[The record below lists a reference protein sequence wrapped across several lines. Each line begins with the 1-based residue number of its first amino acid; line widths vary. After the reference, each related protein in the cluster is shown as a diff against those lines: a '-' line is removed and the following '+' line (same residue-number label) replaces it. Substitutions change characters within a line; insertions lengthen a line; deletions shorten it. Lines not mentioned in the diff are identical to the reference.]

1 MTAPWSVHLSPRM
14 ADDLLRHLFPG
25 DRDEHAAVLGVSVV
39 RTGRGVRLLGRRL
52 HLARDGVDY
61 VPATRGY
68 RMLTPTFV
76 RDRILDCERNQLGY
90 LAVHCHRGTDRV
102 AFSTDDMN
110 SHERGYPALLDILD
124 GAPVGALVFAR
135 NAVAGDIWL
144 PGGQRIMLDHARLLG
159 SSIRQ
164 LRAAPPEAVLGDHT
178 FDRQS
183 RMFGDRGQAA
193 LASQKVS
200 VIGVGGAGSLV
211 VEYLARLGVG
221 HLVLIDPDRIDVTN
235 LPRVVGARTRDTRP
249 WLTHTRWPTRLRALG
264 ERLATP
270 KVMIARRVARQA
282 NPAIRVDVLHDD
294 VTNDAAAEYLLDCDY
309 LFLTADSAQARLV
322 VNAIVRQYLI
332 PGVQIGAKI
341 QLDDRGD
348 VTDVFSVIRPLHPGE
363 SCLWCNQLISPARL
377 QDEALTPEQR
387 RRQRYVANAAVHAPS
402 VITLN
407 AVAAAHAV
415 DDYLLATVGLIESD
429 AERRWTRYHP
439 AAEQASDRAIPE
451 QPRRDDACQECG
463 HAGRLGTGRG
473 RRLPTRATARSRRA
487 FTRRV

>member
-1 MTAPWSVHLSPRM
+1 MTTPWSVHLSPRM

-25 DRDEHAAVLGVSVV
+25 DRDEHAAVLGVSIA

-61 VPATRGY
+61 VPGTRGY

-76 RDRILDCERNQLGY
+76 RDRILDCERDELGY
-90 LAVHCHRGTDRV
+90 LAVHCHGGTDRV

-135 NAVAGDIWL
+135 DAVAGDIWL
-144 PGGQRIMLDHARLLG
+144 PGDRRIVLDHARLLG
-159 SSIRQ
+159 SSIRR
-164 LRAAPPEAVLGDHT
+164 LCAAPPEAVPGDHT

-183 RMFGDRGQAA
+183 RMFGDRGQAT
-193 LASQKVS
+193 LASQKVG

-211 VEYLARLGVG
+211 AEYLARLGVG

-235 LPRVVGARTRDTRP
+235 LPRVVGARTSDTRP
-249 WLTHTRWPTRLRALG
+249 RLTHPRWPARLRALG

-282 NPAIRVDVLHDD
+282 NPTIRVDAIRDD
-294 VTNDAAAEYLLDCDY
+294 VTDDAAAEQLLDCDY
-309 LFLTADSAQARLV
+309 IFLAADSAQARLV
-322 VNAIVRQYLI
+322 VNAIVHQYLI

-341 QLDDRGD
+341 QLDGRGN
-348 VTDVFSVIRPLHPGE
+348 VIDVFSVVRPLHPGE

-377 QDEALTPEQR
+377 QDEALTSEQR
-387 RRQRYVANAAVHAPS
+387 RQQRYVADAAVHAPS
-402 VITLN
+402 VITVN

-415 DDYLLATVGLIESD
+415 NDYLLATVGLID
-429 AERRWTRYHP
+429 PAADRRWSRFHP
-439 AAEQASDRAIPE
+439 TAVKATDRAVTDE
-451 QPRRDDACQECG
+451 FRRDEGCRECS
-463 HAGRLGTGRG
+463 HDGRLGAGSG
-473 RRLPTRATARSRRA
+473 QRLPTRPLK
-487 FTRRV
+487 

>member
-14 ADDLLRHLFPG
+14 TDDLLRHLFPG

-52 HLARDGVDY
+52 HLARDGLDY
-61 VPATRGY
+61 VPGARGY

-76 RDRILDCERNQLGY
+76 RDRILDCEREELGY
-90 LAVHCHRGTDRV
+90 LALHCHGGTDRV

-135 NAVAGDIWL
+135 DAVAGDIWL
-144 PGGQRIMLDHARLLG
+144 PGGRRIVLDHARLLG
-159 SSIRQ
+159 SSIRE
-164 LRAAPPEAVLGDHT
+164 LRPAPPEAPPGDHT

-183 RMFGDRGQAA
+183 RMFGDRGQAT
-193 LASQKVS
+193 LGSQKVG

-221 HLVLIDPDRIDVTN
+221 HLVLIDPDRIDITN
-235 LPRVVGARTRDTRP
+235 LPRVVGARTSDTRP
-249 WLTHTRWPTRLRALG
+249 WLTHPRWPVRLRALG

-270 KVMIARRVARQA
+270 KVTIARRVARQA
-282 NPAIRVDVLHDD
+282 NPAIRVDALHDD
-294 VTNDAAAEYLLDCDY
+294 VTNDTTAEHLLDCDY
-309 LFLTADSAQARLV
+309 IFLAADSAQARLV
-322 VNAIVRQYLI
+322 VNAIVHQYLI

-348 VTDVFSVIRPLHPGE
+348 VTDVFSAIRPLHPGE
-363 SCLWCNQLISPARL
+363 SCLWCNQLISPTRL
-377 QDEALTPEQR
+377 QDEAHTPEQR
-387 RRQRYVANAAVHAPS
+387 HRQRYVTDTAVHAPS

-415 DDYLLATVGLIESD
+415 NDYLLATVGLVEPAAD
-429 AERRWTRYHP
+429 RRWTRFHP
-439 AAEQASDRAIPE
+439 TADEATDRAVTDE
-451 QPRRDDACQECG
+451 FRRDEGCRECG
-463 HAGRLGTGRG
+463 HYGRLGAGSS
-473 RRLPTRATARSRRA
+473 RRLPTRPLG
-487 FTRRV
+487 

>member
-61 VPATRGY
+61 VPGTRGY

-76 RDRILDCERNQLGY
+76 RDRILDCERDELGY
-90 LAVHCHRGTDRV
+90 LAVHCHAGTDYV

-144 PGGQRIMLDHARLLG
+144 PGGHRIVLDHARLLG
-159 SSIRQ
+159 SSIRE
-164 LRAAPPEAVLGDHT
+164 LRTAPGDAAPGEHT

-183 RMFGDRGQAA
+183 RMFGDRGQEI
-193 LASQKVS
+193 LAGQKVG

-221 HLVLIDPDRIDVTN
+221 HLVLIDPDRIDTTN
-235 LPRVVGARTRDTRP
+235 LPRIVGARSRDART
-249 WLTHTRWPTRLRALG
+249 WLTHPRRPAWLRMLG

-270 KVMIARRVARQA
+270 KVTIARRVARQA
-282 NPAIRVDVLHDD
+282 NPAIRVDAIHDD
-294 VTNDAAAEYLLDCDY
+294 VTNNAAAEHLLDCDY
-309 LFLTADSAQARLV
+309 LFLAADSAQARLV
-322 VNAIVRQYLI
+322 VNAIVHQYLI
-332 PGVQIGAKI
+332 PGVQLGAKI
-341 QLDDRGD
+341 QLDKRGE

-387 RRQRYVANAAVHAPS
+387 RRQRYIDDTAVHAPS
-402 VITLN
+402 VITVN

-415 DDYLLATVGLIESD
+415 NDYLLTTVGLVYP
-429 AERRWTRYHP
+429 AAQRRWTRHHP
-439 AAEQASDRAIPE
+439 TAVKATDRAVTDE
-451 QPRRDDACQECG
+451 FRRDDGCRECG
-463 HAGRLGTGRG
+463 HDGRLGAGPG
-473 RRLPTRATARSRRA
+473 RRLPTRTPG
-487 FTRRV
+487 

>member
-1 MTAPWSVHLSPRM
+1 MT
-14 ADDLLRHLFPG
+14 DDLLRHLFPG

-52 HLARDGVDY
+52 HLARDGLDY
-61 VPATRGY
+61 VPGARGY

-76 RDRILDCERNQLGY
+76 RDRILDCEREELGY
-90 LAVHCHRGTDRV
+90 LALHCHGGTDRV

-135 NAVAGDIWL
+135 DAVAGDIWL
-144 PGGQRIMLDHARLLG
+144 PGGRRIVLDHARLLG
-159 SSIRQ
+159 SSIRE
-164 LRAAPPEAVLGDHT
+164 LRPAPPEAPPGDHT

-183 RMFGDRGQAA
+183 RMFGDRGQAT
-193 LASQKVS
+193 LGSQKVG

-221 HLVLIDPDRIDVTN
+221 HLVLIDPDRIDITN
-235 LPRVVGARTRDTRP
+235 LPRVVGARTSDTRP
-249 WLTHTRWPTRLRALG
+249 WLTHPRWPVRLRALG

-270 KVMIARRVARQA
+270 KVTIARRVARQA
-282 NPAIRVDVLHDD
+282 NPAIRVDALHDD
-294 VTNDAAAEYLLDCDY
+294 VTNDTTAEHLLDCDY
-309 LFLTADSAQARLV
+309 IFLAADSAQARLV
-322 VNAIVRQYLI
+322 VNAIVHQYLI

-363 SCLWCNQLISPARL
+363 SCLWCNQLISPTRL
-377 QDEALTPEQR
+377 QDEAHTPEQR
-387 RRQRYVANAAVHAPS
+387 HRQRYVTDTAVHAPS

-415 DDYLLATVGLIESD
+415 NDYLLATVGLVEPAAD
-429 AERRWTRYHP
+429 RRWTRFHP
-439 AAEQASDRAIPE
+439 TADEATDRAVTDE
-451 QPRRDDACQECG
+451 FRRDEGCRECG
-463 HAGRLGTGRG
+463 HYGRLGAGSS
-473 RRLPTRATARSRRA
+473 RRLPTRPLG
-487 FTRRV
+487 

>member
-1 MTAPWSVHLSPRM
+1 MT
-14 ADDLLRHLFPG
+14 DDLLRHLFPG

-52 HLARDGVDY
+52 HLARDGLDY
-61 VPATRGY
+61 VPGARGY

-76 RDRILDCERNQLGY
+76 RDRILDCEREELGY
-90 LAVHCHRGTDRV
+90 LALHCHGGTDRV

-135 NAVAGDIWL
+135 DAVAGDIWL
-144 PGGQRIMLDHARLLG
+144 PGGRRIVLDHARLLG
-159 SSIRQ
+159 SSIRE
-164 LRAAPPEAVLGDHT
+164 LRPAPPEAPPGDHT

-183 RMFGDRGQAA
+183 RMFGDRGQAT
-193 LASQKVS
+193 LGSQKVG

-221 HLVLIDPDRIDVTN
+221 HLVLIDPDRIDITN
-235 LPRVVGARTRDTRP
+235 LPRVVGARTSDTRP
-249 WLTHTRWPTRLRALG
+249 WLTHPRWPVRLRALG

-270 KVMIARRVARQA
+270 KVTIARRVARQA
-282 NPAIRVDVLHDD
+282 NPAIRVDALHDD
-294 VTNDAAAEYLLDCDY
+294 VTNDTTAEHLLDCDY
-309 LFLTADSAQARLV
+309 IFLAADSAQARLV
-322 VNAIVRQYLI
+322 VNAIVHQYLI

-348 VTDVFSVIRPLHPGE
+348 VTDVFSAIRPLHPGE
-363 SCLWCNQLISPARL
+363 SCLWCNQLISPTRL
-377 QDEALTPEQR
+377 QDEAHTPEQR
-387 RRQRYVANAAVHAPS
+387 HRQRYVTDTAVHAPS

-415 DDYLLATVGLIESD
+415 NDYLLATVGLVEPAAD
-429 AERRWTRYHP
+429 RRWTRFHP
-439 AAEQASDRAIPE
+439 TADEATDRAVTDE
-451 QPRRDDACQECG
+451 FRRDEGCRECG
-463 HAGRLGTGRG
+463 HYGRLGAGSS
-473 RRLPTRATARSRRA
+473 RRLPTRPLG
-487 FTRRV
+487 